1 VRTGKLTGIWK
12 HPLWNIPFEL
22 WTYPLLRIQARPG
35 NLQTLEIQG
44 FLYLPSCS
52 IAGIVVCSKFRFL
65 KRWVVMNGTNPEFLS
80 GWKEIA
86 AYLRKGVRTVQ
97 RYERHMGLPVRRPAG
112 NAQGSVL
119 ATRAEL
125 DAWVRAQPCREALQ
139 LMRPI
144 PNISTPAF
152 RALKSGV
159 ANMRRLQEEM
169 SELRE
174 ELRASVKTL
183 QSSLRFICG
192 VRSEG
197 LLYRAKQS
205 RTLQTDASQA
215 GDASNVF
222 FLRSG
227 DAKVAEFESAPSRI
241 SGD

>member
-1 VRTGKLTGIWK
+1 
-12 HPLWNIPFEL
+12 
-22 WTYPLLRIQARPG
+22 
-35 NLQTLEIQG
+35 
-44 FLYLPSCS
+44 
-52 IAGIVVCSKFRFL
+52 
-65 KRWVVMNGTNPEFLS
+65 MNGTSPEFLC

-139 LMRPI
+139 LKRPI

-152 RALKSGV
+152 RALKNGV
-159 ANMRRLQEEM
+159 ASMRRLHEEM

-174 ELRASVKTL
+174 ELRASVETL

-205 RTLQTDASQA
+205 HTLQTDALQA

-227 DAKVAEFESAPSRI
+227 DAKVVEFESAPPRI

>member
-1 VRTGKLTGIWK
+1 MEHTLRIAD
-12 HPLWNIPFEL
+12 IPFFKFK
-22 WTYPLLRIQARPG
+22 PARG
-35 NLQTLEIQG
+35 NLQSLEVQG

-52 IAGIVVCSKFRFL
+52 IAGIVICSKFRFL
-65 KRWVVMNGTNPEFLS
+65 KRWVVMNRTNPEFLS

-112 NAQGSVL
+112 KEQGSVL

-125 DAWVRAQPCREALQ
+125 DAWVRAQPYREALQ
-139 LMRPI
+139 LKRPI

-152 RALKSGV
+152 SALKNGV
-159 ANMRRLQEEM
+159 ANMRRLHEEM

-174 ELRASVKTL
+174 ELRASVETL
-183 QSSLRFICG
+183 QSSLRFICE
-192 VRSEG
+192 VRSEE
-197 LLYRAKQS
+197 LLHRAKQS
-205 RTLQTDASQA
+205 RTLQTDALQA
-215 GDASNVF
+215 GDASRVF

-227 DAKVAEFESAPSRI
+227 DAKVAEFERAPSRI